1 MKTTGAYL
9 TEVETRQ
16 AERESIIKFCRA
28 ERVAKFSHN
37 GLEFEF
43 SPMAF
48 MPDAVEETIE
58 DEARRL
64 EREEAARLDVL
75 LHSAG

>member
-1 MKTTGAYL
+1 MSQSTTTKTTVGYL
-9 TEVETRQ
+9 TET
-16 AERESIIKFCRA
+16 ESIIQFCRA
-28 ERVAKFSHN
+28 QRVSKFSHN
-37 GLEFEF
+37 GLSFEF
-43 SPMAF
+43 SPLAF

-58 DEARRL
+58 DEAKRL